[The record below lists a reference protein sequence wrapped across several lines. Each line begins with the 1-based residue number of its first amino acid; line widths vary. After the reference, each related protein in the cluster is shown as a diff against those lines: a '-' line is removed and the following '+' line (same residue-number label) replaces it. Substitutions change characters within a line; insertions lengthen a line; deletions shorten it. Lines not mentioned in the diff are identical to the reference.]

1 MGGLWLAK
9 TGKKQRLLATASPW
23 ASSLCDGRR
32 RLRAG
37 YTEYNTPLTNSPL
50 THLTAAMFV
59 RRVATGLAKRAAF
72 RPVAARPFSS
82 SFARCKPQPPSAY
95 H

>member
-1 MGGLWLAK
+1 VVGQEVQE
-9 TGKKQRLLATASPW
+9 QRLLAA
-23 ASSLCDGRR
+23 AALGRALCDGGR

-37 YTEYNTPLTNSPL
+37 YTEYNTPLSNSPL

-59 RRVATGLAKRAAF
+59 RRVASGLAKRAAF